1 MSEHQANIC
10 WTNTSGGMNY
20 DSYNREHQWDFL
32 NGIKVNASAA
42 VEYKGKEECVDPEQ
56 ALVAAIASCHM
67 LTFLAIAAKKGIV
80 VKSYKDDAV
89 GYLEKD
95 GEGKISLTRAVL
107 RPKTTFTGEKIPSIE
122 DLERLHHSAHV
133 NCFIANSVKT
143 DVKVEL

>member
-1 MSEHQANIC
+1 MSEHNANIK

-42 VEYKGKEECVDPEQ
+42 VEYKGKEDCVDPEQ

-67 LTFLAIAAKKGIV
+67 LTFLAIASKKGIV
-80 VKSYKDDAV
+80 VKSYTDEAV
-89 GYLEKD
+89 GFLEKD
-95 GEGKISLTRAVL
+95 PDGKISVTRAVL
-107 RPKTTFTGEKIPSIE
+107 KPKITFSGDKIPTQE
-122 DLERLHHSAHV
+122 ELERLHHSAHV